1 TQSPPPTATTF
12 ATDRCLAPAQRVPG
26 TASEKPCQA
35 PPAAEPDTSGSGTA
49 RGRAGH
55 PIAREEVVAAAPQ
68 RQERRRDA
76 HPGEQLDALDERE
89 PAPRFEAAGEHGRD
103 GQEELVDETAGQQCP
118 EGRRAG
124 LGEDVLVTTRTQQLE
139 IGRAHV

>member
-1 TQSPPPTATTF
+1 GCSAPGTPPHGARVRSRTTNGGHCS
-12 ATDRCLAPAQRVPG
+12 ASDRCLAPAQRVLG

-55 PIAREEVVAAAPQ
+55 PISREEVVAAAPQ

-89 PAPRFEAAGEHGRD
+89 PAPRFEAAGEH
-103 GQEELVDETAGQQCP
+103 
-118 EGRRAG
+118 
-124 LGEDVLVTTRTQQLE
+124 
-139 IGRAHV
+139 